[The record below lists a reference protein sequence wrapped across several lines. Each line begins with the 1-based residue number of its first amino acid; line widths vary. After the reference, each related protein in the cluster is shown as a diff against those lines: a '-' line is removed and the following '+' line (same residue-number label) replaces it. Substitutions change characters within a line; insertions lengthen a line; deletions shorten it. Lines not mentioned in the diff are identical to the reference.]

1 MMHNQRVLVS
11 SALFLVISAGLN
23 SLATAATQN
32 HVTPFIQTDGRM
44 VLQLSAGWNSFYSPF
59 MYPQALFYPYP
70 LIVSPCYPFV
80 HCGAFNQYQLL
91 QERRNRLEKFHG
103 QNTKQRK
110 FTFDQLALE
119 YQRRGKLY
127 RTNENEIVP
136 AHKGDSKIKPEF
148 RDSGAFLPAFL
159 ERHDHSVRK

>member
-1 MMHNQRVLVS
+1 MMINQRVIY
-11 SALFLVISAGLN
+11 SALLLVISAGLS
-23 SLATAATQN
+23 SLANAVVENRAPLF
-32 HVTPFIQTDGRM
+32 VQTDGRLA
-44 VLQLSAGWNSFYSPF
+44 LQLSTGWNTFYSPF

-70 LIVSPCYPFV
+70 LFVNPCYPYA